1 MKALLKINRSR
12 IPILGLYIGFV
23 PFTIANMY
31 RFCKSYVDL
40 PDSSHEDECEHCKAE
55 RLEREKD
62 HQKSN

>member
-1 MKALLKINRSR
+1 MSDRVQRTLHSYFKI
-12 IPILGLYIGFV
+12 GVWGFWG
-23 PFTIANMY
+23 IANMY